1 MKNNISN
8 DAQQHNVKP
17 MKRRS
22 SRSEHPQRV
31 GVAESPMISWT
42 VNGPQRER

>member
-1 MKNNISN
+1 MKNNIR
-8 DAQQHNVKP
+8 DGVQQHNVKP

-42 VNGPQRER
+42 VNGPLREW